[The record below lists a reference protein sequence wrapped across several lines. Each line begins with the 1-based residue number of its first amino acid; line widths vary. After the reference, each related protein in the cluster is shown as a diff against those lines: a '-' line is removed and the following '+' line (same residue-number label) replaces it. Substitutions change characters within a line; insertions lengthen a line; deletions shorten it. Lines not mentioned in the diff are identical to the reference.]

1 VEVTG
6 YWWPAAAANWQP
18 PAELLDFLAAGP
30 APVFVGF
37 GSMMATARRA
47 EQMSDVIRQAS
58 KRAGIRVVV
67 QTGWTSLDVA
77 DHDMLTIGDIP
88 HDWLFPQVAAVAHHC
103 GAGTTAAG
111 LRAGVPTIALP
122 ALGDGPFWAERVHH
136 LGVSAATIPQRKLS
150 VDRLASA
157 MRTAVTDGE
166 LRERARKLAA
176 CIAGEDGATQ
186 VLSVVESLL
195 HQSA

>member
-1 VEVTG
+1 LV
-6 YWWPAAAANWQP
+6 
-18 PAELLDFLAAGP
+18 DFQSAGP

-47 EQMSDVIRQAS
+47 EQMADIIRQAS
-58 KRAGIRVVV
+58 RRARVRVVV
-67 QTGWTSLDVA
+67 QTGWTSLDIA
-77 DHDMLTIGDIP
+77 DDDMLTIGDVP

-111 LRAGVPTIALP
+111 LHAGVPTIALP
-122 ALGDGPFWAERVHH
+122 AFGDGPFWAERVRH
-136 LGVSAATIPQRKLS
+136 LGVSAATILQRRLS
-150 VDRLASA
+150 VDRLANA
-157 MRTAVTDGE
+157 MGSAVTDRG
-166 LRERARKLAA
+166 LRERARELATR
-176 CIAGEDGATQ
+176 IAGEDGATQ